1 MRFQPIVLAVLL
13 SLVLSACSLAED
25 ITPPP
30 GYLSPTAPLSTSLPV
45 ATAQTAIPGLSS
57 PTSLPTALP
66 PNSETATPAAA
77 STGSGAPGTP
87 SPQIGVVTGKVVAS
101 SGVGLLSGLTVSL
114 YGLEQD
120 PNGGTP
126 TQVLTRSAPLAE
138 DGAFRF
144 EQVEMPA
151 GRIFVSIVVY
161 DGVPYQSTEVTAAQG
176 QAALELPQLT
186 IYPVTQNLELLQI
199 KQVHIL
205 LDFSA
210 AQSIQAVELY
220 VIANPSQQTV
230 LVPSDGSSVPFAKLP
245 SGASNA
251 SIQTYTGGAT
261 FLITANGLAMPPVP
275 ADQMYGLEVAYT
287 LPSAKKFK
295 LTLPFVLPADSV
307 TVFVPEGVQVSGNS
321 LSDQGIQNIQG
332 LLYHQYDAS
341 SLAAGAVLDMTISG
355 SPASSGGGAS
365 STQTGLVIAVGILG
379 LMLIGAGVFFFLRD
393 RNRQR
398 FEPAPE
404 ADAKV
409 NGNGADEIA
418 DAIVALDDQYRAG
431 GIAKDVYE
439 QRRSELKDQLRNRLG

>member
-176 QAALELPQLT
+176 
-186 IYPVTQNLELLQI
+186 
-199 KQVHIL
+199 
-205 LDFSA
+205 
-210 AQSIQAVELY
+210 
-220 VIANPSQQTV
+220 
-230 LVPSDGSSVPFAKLP
+230 
-245 SGASNA
+245 
-251 SIQTYTGGAT
+251 
-261 FLITANGLAMPPVP
+261 
-275 ADQMYGLEVAYT
+275 
-287 LPSAKKFK
+287 
-295 LTLPFVLPADSV
+295 
-307 TVFVPEGVQVSGNS
+307 
-321 LSDQGIQNIQG
+321 
-332 LLYHQYDAS
+332 
-341 SLAAGAVLDMTISG
+341 
-355 SPASSGGGAS
+355 
-365 STQTGLVIAVGILG
+365 
-379 LMLIGAGVFFFLRD
+379 
-393 RNRQR
+393 
-398 FEPAPE
+398 
-404 ADAKV
+404 
-409 NGNGADEIA
+409 
-418 DAIVALDDQYRAG
+418 
-431 GIAKDVYE
+431 
-439 QRRSELKDQLRNRLG
+439 